1 MKQFHRELQNI
12 NKDLQYIE
20 LLQLFE
26 DYKTNKSPAIR
37 DKIFN
42 ANLGLVF
49 SICNRY
55 KTPDTDDLEQYGF
68 IGLLSAIDGFDPTK
82 KIKFSTYATTCIT
95 NEINTGLN
103 LVKNT
108 IPIPKH
114 YIKQVKD
121 GTLQEITTTDLERV
135 ELEIQEAE
143 NGIDKQLFWF
153 MVNKICTP
161 DEIDLLLK
169 RYCSEQELS
178 LNHIAKSIDQTKQNT
193 HNKLQRAISKLKKNE
208 FFKNKIQNNL

>member
-1 MKQFHRELQNI
+1 MKQFHRDIENI
-12 NKDLQYIE
+12 NKDLQYNNQ
-20 LLQLFE
+20 LQFFE
-26 DYKTNKSPAIR
+26 EYKISKSIDIR
-37 DKIFN
+37 NKIFN
-42 ANLGLVF
+42 ANIGLVF

-55 KTPDTDDLEQYGF
+55 KTPDVDDLEQYGF
-68 IGLLSAIDGFDPTK
+68 IGMLSAIDGFDPTK

-95 NEINTGLN
+95 NEINKGLN

-121 GTLQEITTTDLERV
+121 GTLQEITTTDLERIDIEMQEV
-135 ELEIQEAE
+135 ES
-143 NGIDKQLFWF
+143 GIDKQLFWF

-178 LNHIAKSIDQTKQNT
+178 LNHIAKSIDLTKQNT
-193 HNKLQRAISKLKKNE
+193 HNKIQRAISKLKKNE